1 MCCTVKLRGNALFCL
16 EQYFKNLASNSKNV
30 GTEYARVGTI
40 YEFLGK
46 IDTGVVKMGKFESN
60 SSVDVKVEII

>member
-1 MCCTVKLRGNALFCL
+1 MLYRQIKGKCSLLFRT
-16 EQYFKNLASNSKNV
+16 EYFKNLASNSKNV